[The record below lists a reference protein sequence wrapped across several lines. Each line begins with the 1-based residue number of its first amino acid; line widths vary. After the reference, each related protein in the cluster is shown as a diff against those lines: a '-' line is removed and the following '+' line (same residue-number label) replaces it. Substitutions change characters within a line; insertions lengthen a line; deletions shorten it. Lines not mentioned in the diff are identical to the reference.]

1 MHTTPEETVYKG
13 NPRLRAVR
21 IEVGQDVRDYTTGS
35 QRVTVVPLTIRRKQ
49 NRMVLTPPPN
59 GVSSMKSG
67 GMDVSMIK
75 TLGKAFYWQRLLDE
89 GKCPTA
95 TDLARVLRL
104 EPGWVAEVLR
114 MTMLAPDIVE
124 AILAGDQPRHLNL
137 QTLRGRHDLLPR
149 DWEEQRKLLG
159 FSA

>member
-1 MHTTPEETVYKG
+1 MHTTPEEPAYKG

-49 NRMVLTPPPN
+49 NRMVLTPTPN

-75 TLGKAFYWQRLLDE
+75 QPST
-89 GKCPTA
+89 PTR
-95 TDLARVLRL
+95 T
-104 EPGWVAEVLR
+104 
-114 MTMLAPDIVE
+114 
-124 AILAGDQPRHLNL
+124 
-137 QTLRGRHDLLPR
+137 
-149 DWEEQRKLLG
+149 
-159 FSA
+159 S